1 LPAADW
7 KYRKAINHEEHEEH
21 EGKTNPVETVGRRPG
36 ASSMAIAK
44 TAVIPESPAGD
55 IRDLDNPS

>member
-1 LPAADW
+1 L
-7 KYRKAINHEEHEEH
+7 KQL
-21 EGKTNPVETVGRRPG
+21 G
-36 ASSMAIAK
+36 AEQAHRQWLSQK